1 MSKLEEYL
9 IANSGRNADFGILVA
24 LYTGIR
30 IGELCALTWKD
41 IDLKEGVIYIRNNVQ
56 RVRGD
61 GGGKNKTHTVIQT
74 PKTSE
79 KGFDVKSVS
88 EILGHSDIRLTMELY
103 VHSSVQQKKMLMNR
117 FGSYLHQGERNG

>member
-1 MSKLEEYL
+1 MP
-9 IANSGRNADFGILVA
+9 D
-24 LYTGIR
+24 
-30 IGELCALTWKD
+30 
-41 IDLKEGVIYIRNNVQ
+41 
-56 RVRGD
+56 
-61 GGGKNKTHTVIQT
+61 KNFHMLRHVFASRCI
-74 PKTSE
+74 E